1 MNLIYIIIL
10 LKIYISQFCKSF
22 FVLFERMSASRNQ
35 RNVPVEDEDP
45 EYLAAC
51 EASIQSFEE
60 SKVRVL
66 QNRKKSVSDDYS
78 KLTKEKLIQLL
89 AISEANLAESEER
102 NAGLHASLTVNDE
115 KILGIALQISG
126 MTDEIKSLQAAL
138 DISNQKYESLL
149 RLTNEIEEKKKAI
162 LTQLQDYQMKYY
174 ALMKSLV
181 KEPSTNPILNGSKSS
196 VPASAS
202 IPLHKQALV
211 SDPFNPR
218 VNLGAP
224 NAATIAR
231 SAPNASGPFSFSP
244 ADRIG
249 TQITFPNAFGAGDA
263 FNPRAKFSAPNE
275 VPIAKLNSRDPFAI
289 GVKLKKE
296 LLLHNSDG
304 KSNWH
309 NTTEA

>member
-1 MNLIYIIIL
+1 
-10 LKIYISQFCKSF
+10 
-22 FVLFERMSASRNQ
+22 MSASRNQ

-102 NAGLHASLTVNDE
+102 NAGLHASLTENDE
-115 KILGIALQISG
+115 KRLGIALQISG

-138 DISNQKYESLL
+138 DSSNQKYESLL
-149 RLTNEIEEKKKAI
+149 RFTNEIEEKKKAI
-162 LTQLQDYQMKYY
+162 LEELQDYQMKYY
-174 ALMKSLV
+174 ALMQSLV
-181 KEPSTNPILNGSKSS
+181 KEPSTNPVLNGSKSS
-196 VPASAS
+196 VSAKMPASAS
-202 IPLHKQALV
+202 IPLHTQALV
-211 SDPFNPR
+211 RDPFNPR

-224 NAATIAR
+224 NAAPIAR

-244 ADRIG
+244 EDRIG

-275 VPIAKLNSRDPFAI
+275 VPIAKLNSRDPFAT
-289 GVKLKKE
+289 GAKLKKE
-296 LLLHNSDG
+296 LLLHNSNG
-304 KSNWH
+304 KSDWH